1 MKKILFLGMMAALL
15 LGTASCSSDMEPSMG
30 DDMVRFT
37 IELPGNIDSRAIAD
51 GSTANK
57 LTVAV
62 YDQDGKELPD
72 IRVNKDIP
80 HQTTVEFKLVKGQ
93 KYSFAFWAQAEGAP
107 YTFDTANKTVNVSYA
122 NAKSN
127 DEKRDA
133 FYAYRADLTVTGPM
147 SETIYLYRPFCQL
160 NYGASDY
167 ADAIKAGVNA
177 TKSAVTVNH
186 AATSFNLATGT
197 TEGDVEIS
205 FTKEIL
211 PNNPA
216 TLTVEEKAYQWMAMN
231 YFLVPNN
238 QATIETSLQLYEGD
252 ATEAVRDITVP
263 NVPVQKNHR
272 TNIVGNLFTEDVN
285 FLVIIDERFDQPDY
299 NVDINGRPY
308 LAAGT
313 IQVGVNGE
321 QYTTLAEA
329 IAAADGETVYL
340 GAGTYDEAITVADG
354 QTVSIASAG
363 DLTAADVIIPKQ
375 IKAENGA
382 TLNINGVTV
391 KTSGTNDSANNAAI
405 YVISSTAT
413 IQNVATEGQRGINVE
428 GGSTVTIEGC
438 DLNANIGTYQRGI
451 NVIGE
456 NNDINV
462 KNSTVKAGWYAFNF
476 VSSAS
481 NNTVV
486 LDNAN
491 VIGWACFN
499 FWANGN
505 NISATNC
512 EFTSINDKDVHASN
526 TFAAVKFENSA
537 SNNVLTI
544 DKSNVLVESKNANK
558 QYLILFGGNDNT
570 VNCTSVNVTGRN
582 TNTEGYVIATI
593 QGCGNYNLNLDDACT
608 IDWE

>member
-1 MKKILFLGMMAALL
+1 
-15 LGTASCSSDMEPSMG
+15 MG

-37 IELPGNIDSRAIAD
+37 IELPGNIDSRAISD
-51 GSTANK
+51 GTTANK

-62 YDQDGKELPD
+62 YDDQGNELSD

-93 KYSFAFWAQAEGAP
+93 KYSFAFWAQAQGAP
-107 YTFDTANKTVNVSYA
+107 YTFDTANKTVNVSYTD
-122 NAKSN
+122 AKSN

-133 FYAYRADLTVTGPM
+133 FYAYRANLTVTGPM

-186 AATSFNLATGT
+186 AATSFNLATGAT
-197 TEGDVEIS
+197 DGDVAVT
-205 FTKEIL
+205 FTQEIL
-211 PNNPA
+211 PNDPA
-216 TLTVEEKAYQWMAMN
+216 TLTVEDKTYQWMAMN
-231 YFLVPNN
+231 YFLVPSNE
-238 QATIETSLQLYEGD
+238 ATIETSLRLYEDGN
-252 ATEAVRDITVP
+252 ANAVRDITVP

-308 LAAGT
+308 LAAGA

-321 QYTTLAEA
+321 QYNTLAEA
-329 IAAADGETVYL
+329 IAAANGETVYL
-340 GAGTYDEAITVADG
+340 GAGTYDEAITVAAG
-354 QTVSIASAG
+354 ETVSIASAG

-382 TLNINGVTV
+382 TLNLNGVTV
-391 KTSGTNDSANNAAI
+391 KTSGTNDSADNAAI

-582 TNTEGYVIATI
+582 TNTNGYVIGMI
-593 QGCGNYNLNLDDACT
+593 QGCGNYNINLDDACT

>member
-1 MKKILFLGMMAALL
+1 MKKILFFGALVAML
-15 LGTASCSSDMEPSMG
+15 LGTAACSSDMEPSMG

-37 IELPGNIDSRAIAD
+37 IELPGNIDSRAISD
-51 GSTANK
+51 GTTANK

-62 YDQDGKELPD
+62 YDDQGNELSD

-93 KYSFAFWAQAEGAP
+93 KYSFAFWAQAQGAP
-107 YTFDTANKTVNVSYA
+107 YTFDTANKTVNVSYTD
-122 NAKSN
+122 AKSN

-186 AATSFNLATGT
+186 AATSFNLATGAT
-197 TEGDVEIS
+197 DGDVAVT
-205 FTKEIL
+205 FTQEIL
-211 PNNPA
+211 PNDPA
-216 TLTVEEKAYQWMAMN
+216 TLTVEDKTYQWMAMN
-231 YFLVPNN
+231 YFLVPSNE
-238 QATIETSLQLYEGD
+238 ATIETSLQLYEDGN
-252 ATEAVRDITVP
+252 ANAVRDITVP

-308 LAAGT
+308 LAAGA

-321 QYTTLAEA
+321 QYNTLAEA
-329 IAAADGETVYL
+329 IAAANGETVYL
-340 GAGTYDEAITVADG
+340 GAGTYDEAITVAAG
-354 QTVSIASAG
+354 ETVSIASAG

-382 TLNINGVTV
+382 TLNLNGVTV
-391 KTSGTNDSANNAAI
+391 KTSGTNDSADNAAI

-582 TNTEGYVIATI
+582 TNTNGYVIGMI
-593 QGCGNYNLNLDDACT
+593 QGCGNYNINLDDACT

>member
-1 MKKILFLGMMAALL
+1 
-15 LGTASCSSDMEPSMG
+15 
-30 DDMVRFT
+30 
-37 IELPGNIDSRAIAD
+37 
-51 GSTANK
+51 
-57 LTVAV
+57 
-62 YDQDGKELPD
+62 
-72 IRVNKDIP
+72 
-80 HQTTVEFKLVKGQ
+80 
-93 KYSFAFWAQAEGAP
+93 
-107 YTFDTANKTVNVSYA
+107 
-122 NAKSN
+122 
-127 DEKRDA
+127 
-133 FYAYRADLTVTGPM
+133 
-147 SETIYLYRPFCQL
+147 
-160 NYGASDY
+160 
-167 ADAIKAGVNA
+167 
-177 TKSAVTVNH
+177 
-186 AATSFNLATGT
+186 
-197 TEGDVEIS
+197 
-205 FTKEIL
+205 
-211 PNNPA
+211 
-216 TLTVEEKAYQWMAMN
+216 MN
-231 YFLVPNN
+231 YFLVPSNE
-238 QATIETSLQLYEGD
+238 ATIETSLRLYEDGN
-252 ATEAVRDITVP
+252 ANAVRDITVP

-308 LAAGT
+308 LAAGA

-321 QYTTLAEA
+321 QYNTLAEA
-329 IAAADGETVYL
+329 IAAANGETVYL
-340 GAGTYDEAITVADG
+340 GAGTYDEAITVAAG
-354 QTVSIASAG
+354 ETVSIASAG

-382 TLNINGVTV
+382 TLNLNGVTV
-391 KTSGTNDSANNAAI
+391 KTSGTNDSADNAAI

-582 TNTEGYVIATI
+582 TNTNGYVIGMI
-593 QGCGNYNLNLDDACT
+593 QGCGNYNINLDDACT